1 MVDHRTP
8 EQRRDDD
15 FEAIRRGLNE
25 AIAHAKGEPEAEVTA
40 SLFQMKRQPKYAHR
54 LRLTLRGLDCDVL
67 AGPSHRCSRLSEAIF
82 VDHSG
87 LSLIRTL
94 AAIQFDCS

>member
-25 AIAHAKGEPEAEVTA
+25 AIAHAKGEPEAGGDRILVSDETPA
-40 SLFQMKRQPKYAHR
+40 KICAPI
-54 LRLTLRGLDCDVL
+54 
-67 AGPSHRCSRLSEAIF
+67 EA
-82 VDHSG
+82 DLKG
-87 LSLIRTL
+87 T
-94 AAIQFDCS
+94 